1 MKTSIIVAAFGA
13 LSLMTVGCKDKA
25 ETTNPD
31 EAAAP
36 VEEAA
41 GDVEEAADEAAD
53 EAEEATDEA
62 EEATEETAEE
72 AAPEEAAE

>member
-41 GDVEEAADEAAD
+41 DEAEEATE
-53 EAEEATDEA
+53 ETAEEATDEA